1 MSVAWLYTSTM
12 TRDENRLK
20 EGIKLGDENEINDH
34 KPGEKTQYTQKG
46 KQVRKNGKKCL
57 NSANSMK

>member
-1 MSVAWLYTSTM
+1 MSVAWFYTSTM

-46 KQVRKNGKKCL
+46 KTGEKE
-57 NSANSMK
+57 